1 MELVWSFHDNMET
14 SVRVDGE
21 LLEEFK
27 VTMACDKGARWP
39 LRILFNLYACIVSER
54 WAETVKDI
62 TYVGTLMLC
71 KQDNHLF

>member
-21 LLEEFK
+21 LLEEFE

-39 LRILFNLYACIVSER
+39 LFYL
-54 WAETVKDI
+54 
-62 TYVGTLMLC
+62 TYMLVLLLSGGQKQLRTLLMLV
-71 KQDNHLF
+71 H